1 MYVPLEY
8 EIDLN
13 VTGSAKTG
21 LIAHDRKF
29 NFLSQTQRHINTLP
43 SFTAKMKKS
52 WVACFCWLL
61 FPSPLGIRTSGLGPS
76 WSSGGKVED
85 LVSL

>member
-1 MYVPLEY
+1 MTHES
-8 EIDLN
+8 IN

-29 NFLSQTQRHINTLP
+29 NQYTVKFHCQNEEIL
-43 SFTAKMKKS
+43 
-52 WVACFCWLL
+52 VCFCWLL
-61 FPSPLGIRTSGLGPS
+61 FPSPLVIRMSGLGPS

-85 LVSL
+85 